1 MSALLLKK
9 TDHKGL
15 RQFGLQMALVIP
27 MLFGLLLPW
36 LFGWF
41 WPLWP
46 WMVAA
51 GFLLLALVYALPNLY
66 PEQPALNISAS
77 RGGELTPSLVKQ
89 LANEFDRAGLN
100 PQALDLDNGQLVVRF
115 NSADEQL
122 AGRELASSV
131 LGNNYITALNLAPT
145 TPAWLAAIGAGPMK
159 LGLDLR
165 GGVHFLLA
173 VDMQA
178 VLDKQLNDSA
188 QQLRALLREN
198 QIRYQSVSV
207 DAANQQI
214 RLSLRD
220 NNDVVASEKL
230 MTQKLP
236 ELQLSAEGLSLTLKL
251 TEVRQKQV
259 REEVLQ
265 QNLTIIRNRVNEIG
279 VAEPL
284 VQRQGADR
292 IVVQLPGVQDTAL
305 AKEIL
310 GATASLEFRLVDT
323 ESDLA
328 AAVSGRVTPN
338 AELYYSRNGQP
349 VLLEKRIMLTG
360 DHISGASAGYDQYG
374 QPKVNIKLDAEGGS
388 KISAVT
394 KDTVGRRMASVFI
407 EYKPGEAL
415 TAEGTPVLLKQQ
427 EVINDAT
434 IQQRLGS
441 QFDITGIAS
450 PAEAQSLATLLRAGA
465 LIAPVQ
471 IIEERT
477 IGPSLGQE
485 NIALGVSAIQWGLA
499 AVMLFMLVYYKAFG
513 MVANIALM
521 ANLVL
526 IVGVLSMVPGATL
539 TLPGMAGIVL
549 TVGMAVDANV
559 LIFER
564 IREELSDGR
573 SVQQA
578 IHQGYDRAFATIA
591 DSNITTLLVAL
602 VLFGVGSGPVKGF
615 AVTLAIGILTSIF
628 TAVVGTRLLVNLLWG
643 GRRLQSLP
651 V

>member
-1 MSALLLKK
+1 
-9 TDHKGL
+9 
-15 RQFGLQMALVIP
+15 
-27 MLFGLLLPW
+27 MLNKN
-36 LFGWF
+36 
-41 WPLWP
+41 PLWRYL
-46 WMVAA
+46 VVL
-51 GFLLLALVYALPNLY
+51 GLLLLALVYALPNLY

-77 RGGELTPSLVKQ
+77 RGGELTPGLVKQ
-89 LANEFDRAGLN
+89 LTSEFDRAGLK
-100 PQALDLDNGQLVVRF
+100 PQALELNNGQLVVRF
-115 NSADEQL
+115 DSADEQL
-122 AGRELASSV
+122 AGRELASLV

-145 TPAWLAAIGAGPMK
+145 TPTWLAAIGAGPMK

-188 QQLRALLREN
+188 QQLRGLLREN
-198 QIRYQSVSV
+198 QLRYQGVSV

-220 NNDVVASEKL
+220 NNDLVASEKL
-230 MTQKLP
+230 ITQKLP
-236 ELQLSAEGLSLTLKL
+236 ELQQSVEGLSLTLKL
-251 TEVRQKQV
+251 TDVRQKQV
-259 REEVLQ
+259 REEALQ

-323 ESDLA
+323 EADIA
-328 AAVSGRVTPN
+328 AALAGRLPPN
-338 AELYYSRNGQP
+338 AELYYSRDGQP
-349 VLLEKRIMLTG
+349 LLLEKRIMLTG
-360 DHISGASAGYDQYG
+360 DHITGASAGYDQYG
-374 QPKVNIKLDAEGGS
+374 QPKVSIKLDAQGGT
-388 KISAVT
+388 KLSAAT
-394 KDTVGRRMASVFI
+394 KDAVGRRMASVFI
-407 EYKPGEAL
+407 EYKPGETL
-415 TAEGTPVLLKQQ
+415 TADGTPVLLKQQ

-434 IQQRLGS
+434 IQQRLGMT
-441 QFDITGIAS
+441 FDITGIAS
-450 PAEAQSLATLLRAGA
+450 PAEAQNLATLLRAGA

-521 ANLVL
+521 ANLAL

-564 IREELSDGR
+564 IREELSEGR

-628 TAVVGTRLLVNLLWG
+628 TAVVGTRLLVNLIWG